1 MKWTALLLAL
11 ASPVSMG
18 ACNAISPVPG
28 PEVRCTEACK
38 ARVHGCEDWQCA
50 RGCRF
55 VLDRL
60 VEREEAAVLA
70 CVARTAKNQ
79 CSDQAFADCASRTG
93 PLLDGGPAPP
103 KPPSDE
109 DEP

>member
-1 MKWTALLLAL
+1 MKWLLFALAL
-11 ASPVSMG
+11 SAPLA

-38 ARVHGCEDWQCA
+38 ARVRGCEDWQCA

-55 VLDRL
+55 MLDRL
-60 VEREEAAVLA
+60 VEHEEPTVLA
-70 CVARTAKNQ
+70 CVARAKNR
-79 CSDQAFADCASRTG
+79 CDDQTFADCASRAG
-93 PLLDGGPAPP
+93 PLVDGGPAPP
-103 KPPSDE
+103 KPPSEE